1 MPELNLELKQIIN
14 FRQYPIDN
22 EVFIEQCATE
32 LDKKGVLTLPNFI
45 NNETLL
51 ELTIEAKE
59 NQFKAYYAKTT
70 HNIYL
75 TEKEAFADACKYV
88 HWLRQNNKKI
98 DL

>member
-1 MPELNLELKQIIN
+1 MPELDLELELEQIIN

-51 ELTIEAKE
+51 ELTIEAK
-59 NQFKAYYAKTT
+59 K
-70 HNIYL
+70 IS
-75 TEKEAFADACKYV
+75 
-88 HWLRQNNKKI
+88 LRLIMQNLHI
-98 DL
+98 IFT

>member
-1 MPELNLELKQIIN
+1 MPELDLELEQIIN

-51 ELTIEAKE
+51 ELTI
-59 NQFKAYYAKTT
+59 
-70 HNIYL
+70 
-75 TEKEAFADACKYV
+75 
-88 HWLRQNNKKI
+88 
-98 DL
+98 